1 MPRRLGSCHLNM
13 RLPECGCS
21 SFKLNL
27 SPIVHDVL
35 QSSRNGWFNRL
46 EIPHYDDLLEESFHS
61 IFPKIIE
68 ILFFLVIHVASVC
81 IEYPPNLALFVVIY
95 QFQLIPTHMLC
106 CEIHFLHDHVIW
118 LNYSLTV
125 LDKLTDKLLFS
136 RIIFSKNRLSCP
148 INLASLH

>member
-1 MPRRLGSCHLNM
+1 MPRRLGSCHFNM
-13 RLPECGCS
+13 RLPECGSS

-68 ILFFLVIHVASVC
+68 VLFFLIIHISCVC
-81 IEYPPNLALFVVIY
+81 IKYPPNLALFMVID
-95 QFQLIPTHMLC
+95 QFQLISAHVFC
-106 CEIHFLHDHVIW
+106 C
-118 LNYSLTV
+118 
-125 LDKLTDKLLFS
+125 
-136 RIIFSKNRLSCP
+136 
-148 INLASLH
+148 